1 MWAALQASSLQ
12 APWRFT
18 DTLSA
23 SRPDPRNYST
33 HIPQLTHSVPC
44 LSPAHSHTTGPLPFH
59 RDAQFQERNDC

>member
-1 MWAALQASSLQ
+1 MRAALPASSLQ

-23 SRPDPRNYST
+23 SRLDPRNYST
-33 HIPQLTHSVPC
+33 YIPQL
-44 LSPAHSHTTGPLPFH
+44 AHSHTLGPLPFH